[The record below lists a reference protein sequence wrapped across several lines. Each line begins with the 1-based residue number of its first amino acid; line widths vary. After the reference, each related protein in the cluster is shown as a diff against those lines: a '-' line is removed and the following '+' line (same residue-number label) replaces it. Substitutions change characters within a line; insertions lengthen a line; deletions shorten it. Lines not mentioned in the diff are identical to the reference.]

1 MSTDNNALAS
11 EGNIASVPRTYFN
24 EFLKQI
30 EKYDLKIV
38 FDGFGSHAKA
48 DALLRD
54 LLKRAKEVFGP
65 LAAKLE
71 TPTTWVAKN
80 WGQGGDYGYEF
91 ENPQGAQTAARC
103 PRILK
108 SLTNPPGNA
117 DPFKWFYSSSH
128 WHVNMM
134 GKNPGGGIKSVL
146 SANSNWENPNWQEY
160 QNKTNNAIDL
170 IAQFEPDQNNC
181 MDHWDKSIKDSNW
194 TEYADLSVL
203 FHLVWPQFFPVHY
216 KTTKDGYSQIEGMKR
231 LLLDMALKFG
241 VKLRPLKLT
250 QQYSDYAAAY
260 RVLLAIYDAFVY
272 EDVTKPRPTPHFDF
286 LTELLA
292 EREDVEAEQLLLM
305 KKALV
310 IYGIPGTGKTHFA
323 QKELRPPLFDADKV
337 HRVQFH
343 AGYSY
348 ADFMIG
354 IRPQTNN
361 GAITYKVEP
370 GLLYRLAVE
379 AANALLKPEAADCGD
394 GATEADECKDLHQP
408 PRYAL
413 LIDEI
418 NRADL
423 ARVFGEVLYCIE
435 YRGKGGKDNS
445 GKDITIKLPHLLKSD
460 SDTTFSDPFQGGEKF
475 YLPEN
480 LYIVGTMNQA
490 DRSIGAF
497 DAALRRRF
505 AWYKL
510 DFSVSRLQQMLEE
523 KLQQM
528 LEEKGKF
535 LLSCSLPAAAA
546 AAVQAFIGRANGL
559 NKMIAEGRSNDKD
572 GKHALPLSDEHRI
585 GHTWFAEIVGI
596 MKSVGHQ
603 DGKISTLHLERLWLY
618 FLHPQLE
625 DALGFE
631 AANYS
636 AKLNNLRDFFTKAL

>member
-91 ENPQGAQTAARC
+91 ANPQGAQTAARC
-103 PRILK
+103 PRMPQ
-108 SLTNPPGNA
+108 SLTTPPVNA
-117 DPFKWFYSSSH
+117 NPFKWFYTSSH
-128 WHVNMM
+128 WNINRQ
-134 GKNPGGGIKSVL
+134 GQGIKCVIGAENWDSPDWPKYQGML
-146 SANSNWENPNWQEY
+146 NNSIN
-160 QNKTNNAIDL
+160 L
-170 IAQFEPDQNNC
+170 MAQFAPGQSNC
-181 MDHWDKSIKDSNW
+181 MDYMNKAIEDCRWED
-194 TEYADLSVL
+194 YADMSVL

-216 KTTKDGYSQIEGMKR
+216 KTTTDGYSQISGMNR
-231 LLLDMALKFG
+231 LLLDLALKFNI
-241 VKLRPLKLT
+241 KLKQLDLNHYPA
-250 QQYSDYAAAY
+250 YAAAY

-272 EDVTKPRPTPHFDF
+272 KDPEKSLHTPHFDY
-286 LTELLA
+286 LTALLA
-292 EREDVEAEQLLLM
+292 ERADVEAEQLLLM

-323 QKELRPPLFDADKV
+323 QKELLPPLFDADKV

-379 AANALLKPEAADCGD
+379 AANALLKPAAADCGD

-435 YRGKGGKDNS
+435 YRGKGGKDKS
-445 GKDITIKLPHLLKSD
+445 GKDITIKLPHFLKSD
-460 SDTTFSDPFQGGEKF
+460 LDTTFSDPFHGGEKF

-572 GKHALPLSDEHRI
+572 GKQALPLSDEHRI

-596 MKSVGHQ
+596 MESVGHQ